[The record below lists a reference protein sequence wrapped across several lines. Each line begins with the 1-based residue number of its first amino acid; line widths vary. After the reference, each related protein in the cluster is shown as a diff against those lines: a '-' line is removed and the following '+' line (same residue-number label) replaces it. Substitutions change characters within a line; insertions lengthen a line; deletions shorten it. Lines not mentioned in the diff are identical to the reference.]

1 MTPPETILGLKVAT
15 LISSGVAAVVS
26 VALDWRSYDP
36 ITAVASVFAGMFVAV
51 VGTELTL
58 SLIGAT
64 DNPGSWGY
72 AVAGVYGISGCNVIR
87 WLKRA
92 SVDPP
97 QLLKDLL
104 GIKKGGGTNGE

>member
-15 LISSGVAAVVS
+15 LVSSAVAAIVS

-36 ITAVASVFAGMFVAV
+36 VTAVASVVAGVFVAV

-58 SLIGAT
+58 ALIGAS

-72 AVAGVYGISGCNVIR
+72 AVAGVYGISGCNIVR

-97 QLLKDLL
+97 QLVKDIL
-104 GIKKGGGTNGE
+104 GLGKGGGKHGE